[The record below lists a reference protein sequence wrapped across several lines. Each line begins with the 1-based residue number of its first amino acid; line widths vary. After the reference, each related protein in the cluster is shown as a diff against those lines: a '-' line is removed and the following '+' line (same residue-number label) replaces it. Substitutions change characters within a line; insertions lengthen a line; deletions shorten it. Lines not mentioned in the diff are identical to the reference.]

1 MFGRSRLIRVLAN
14 FAAIAIALILPGF
27 SIVNPWL
34 GSVVLDLLAAAST
47 AQVHRAVLHTGE
59 EVVVK
64 VQRLDIIPQVRADLG
79 VMHEIAGA
87 LQKRHVVGDP
97 HSVARLP

>member
-1 MFGRSRLIRVLAN
+1 MFGRSLLIRVLAN

-34 GSVVLDLLAAAST
+34 GSVVLDLLAASK